1 MNDDQTAEDA
11 PDWTD
16 DEHELEKEH
25 DDCRRRFGQDEVDE
39 EDDEEVDAGSP
50 ARAREHRPHERP
62 LLARLLAEGARSLR
76 RALNL
81 LVPRLLL
88 AGEHARFQL

>member
-1 MNDDQTAEDA
+1 MDMEMLRQGITHSMAVA
-11 PDWTD
+11 VMA
-16 DEHELEKEH
+16 
-25 DDCRRRFGQDEVDE
+25 QV

-62 LLARLLAEGARSLR
+62 LLARLLAGARSLR
-76 RALNL
+76 RALHL